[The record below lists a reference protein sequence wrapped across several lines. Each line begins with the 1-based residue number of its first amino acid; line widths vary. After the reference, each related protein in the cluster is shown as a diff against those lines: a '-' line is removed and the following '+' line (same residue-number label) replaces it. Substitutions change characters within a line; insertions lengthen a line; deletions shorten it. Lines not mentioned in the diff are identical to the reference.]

1 MASSA
6 SVSNQPIARPSARPF
21 KVLALIAIFA
31 VAVYFVARYVF
42 HYYLNYNPE
51 TFTEY
56 WPKRGWLMLH
66 ISSGMVALLTGPWQ
80 FSARLRRRYL
90 KLHRITGRVYLIA
103 VALGSVAA
111 FRLAWTTTSGW
122 AWGFGVAMLG
132 VAWVTTSGMAYYA
145 ILRRQIAI
153 HKEWMVRSYVVTFAF
168 VTFRLLE
175 DMGPTSHLM
184 PENDRSI
191 SAIWA
196 CWALPLLFTEVI
208 LQLRRMGPPA
218 KARS

>member
-21 KVLALIAIFA
+21 KAFALVAVLA
-31 VAVYFVARYVF
+31 VAVYFVAKYVF
-42 HYYLNYNPE
+42 HYYLHYDQA
-51 TFTEY
+51 TFTDY
-56 WPKRGWLMLH
+56 WPKRGWLLLH
-66 ISSGMVALLTGPWQ
+66 ISAGMVALLTGPLQ
-80 FSARLRRRYL
+80 FSARLRKRYL
-90 KLHRITGRVYLIA
+90 KLHRIIGRVYLIA
-103 VALGSVAA
+103 VALGSIAA

-132 VAWVTTSGMAYYA
+132 VAWITTSGMAYYA
-145 ILRRQIAI
+145 ILRRQMAI

-196 CWALPLLFTEVI
+196 CWALPLLITEVI
-208 LQLRRMGPPA
+208 LQLRRISPPA
-218 KARS
+218 KSRS